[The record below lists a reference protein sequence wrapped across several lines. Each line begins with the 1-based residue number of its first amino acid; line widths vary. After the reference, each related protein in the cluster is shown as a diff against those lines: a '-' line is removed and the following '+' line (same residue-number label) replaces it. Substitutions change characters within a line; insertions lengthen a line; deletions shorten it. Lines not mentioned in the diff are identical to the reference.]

1 MVLAQYGRKLS
12 QRHRGQQR
20 FVAAA
25 LAILHTQTVWLL
37 QELARE
43 E

>member
-1 MVLAQYGRKLS
+1 MALAQYGRKLI

-20 FVAAA
+20 FVVAT
-25 LAILHTQTVWLL
+25 LAILHAQTVWLPE
-37 QELARE
+37 ELARE